1 MFNHSSPVSRPIS
14 KVLVANRGEIA
25 LRVMR
30 TCRAMGLATVAVFSD
45 ADGGMPFVRYAD
57 EAIRIGPAPARESY
71 LDIEKILAAAR
82 ATGADAIHPGY
93 GFLSENSAFA
103 HACAGAGIT
112 FIGPSAMV
120 IGLLGS
126 KREAKLRAQGAGV
139 PIVPGYSG
147 NDQEVAQLTAHGRE
161 VGFPLLVKASAGGGG
176 KGMRIVRAADELAAA
191 VEGAK
196 REAASAFGDDTLLLE
211 KYIERPRHIEIQILG
226 DHHGTLVHLWER
238 ECSVQRRHQK
248 VIEESPS
255 PALDH
260 AHRLAMGAAAVAV
273 GKAVGYTNAGTVE
286 FITDPE
292 GAFYFLE
299 VNTRLQVEHP
309 VTELVTGLDLVR
321 EQIRVAR
328 GERLTA
334 DNVPAQRGHAIE
346 VRLYAEDADHG
357 YLPTTGTV
365 LDFRFPDLPGL
376 RLDAGVESGTE
387 IGIHYDPMLAKVI
400 AHAPTRHEAAALLAR
415 ALEHATVAGVTT
427 NREFLARV
435 LRHPG
440 FVAGDLDTHFLEHH
454 AAELVGLPLDVPR
467 ARRAAIAAMLAAWDE
482 RRRAPRPLQH
492 VRPGWRNVGA
502 GEQHVT
508 FTLGEHA
515 IKLGYRH
522 TGDGRFAIAVD
533 GEPLIAATLVSAQD
547 GAVVVEDEQG
557 VRRTVRVVRDGLRH
571 HVDGLVLVEEPRFPD
586 SAAQHTPGAL
596 TAPMPGKVVKVL
608 VAAGDAVVVGTP
620 LMVLEA
626 MKMEHSVKATVAGTV
641 ASIAVAAG
649 DQVAADQVLAV
660 VTPAEA

>member
-1 MFNHSSPVSRPIS
+1 MINHSPVSRPIR

-30 TCRAMGLATVAVFSD
+30 TCHAMGLATVAVFSD
-45 ADGGMPFVRYAD
+45 ADAGMPFVRFAD
-57 EAIRIGPAPARESY
+57 EAIRIGPPPARESY
-71 LDIEKILAAAR
+71 LDIGKILAAAR
-82 ATGADAIHPGY
+82 TTGADAIHPGY
-93 GFLSENSAFA
+93 GFLSENAAFA
-103 HACAGAGIT
+103 HACAEAGIT
-112 FIGPSAMV
+112 FVGPSAMV

-147 NDQEVAQLTAHGRE
+147 NDQEVAQLVGHGHE

-196 REAASAFGDDTLLLE
+196 REAAGAFGDDTLLLE
-211 KYIERPRHIEIQILG
+211 RYIDRPRHIEIQILG
-226 DHHGTLVHLWER
+226 DHHGNLVHLWER

-321 EQIRVAR
+321 EQLRVAR

-334 DNVPAQRGHAIE
+334 DFVPEQTGHAIE

-365 LDFRFPDLPGL
+365 LDFRFPELPGL
-376 RLDAGVESGTE
+376 RLDAGVERGTE

-400 AHAPTRHEAAALLAR
+400 AHAPTRHEAVALLAR

-435 LRHPG
+435 LRHPA
-440 FVAGDLDTHFLEHH
+440 FIAGELDTHFLETH
-454 AAELVGLPLDVPR
+454 AEALVGLPLDVPR
-467 ARRAAIAAMLAAWDE
+467 ARRAAIAATLASWDD
-482 RRRAPRPLQH
+482 RRQQARPVAA

-502 GEQHVT
+502 GEQHVAFAIGDHT
-508 FTLGEHA
+508 ITLA
-515 IKLGYRH
+515 YRH
-522 TGDGRFAIAVD
+522 TGEGRFAFAID
-533 GEPLIAATLVSAQD
+533 GEPLIAATLVSAGGGD
-547 GAVVVEDEQG
+547 LVVEDEAG
-557 VRRTVRVVRDGLRH
+557 VRRRVRVIRDGARH
-571 HVDGLVLVEEPRFPD
+571 HVDGLVLVEAPRFPD
-586 SAAQHTPGAL
+586 HAAQATPGAL
-596 TAPMPGKVVKVL
+596 TAPMPGKVVKLL
-608 VAAGDAVVVGTP
+608 VAEGDTVALGTP
-620 LMVLEA
+620 LLVLEA
-626 MKMEHSVKATVAGTV
+626 MKMEHSVKAPAAGVVAKL
-641 ASIAVAAG
+641 AVAAG
-649 DQVAADQVLAV
+649 DQVAAEQLLAV
-660 VTPAEA
+660 VTPVA